1 MLAKI
6 QFVISILLTVLYAVN
21 INFTFALIDI
31 SKVILVFLVINLIL
45 TLLVLFAFVFLIYT
59 TENFKH
65 DSLRKHKMFNFFN
78 EYIFNFLYRVKPIVI
93 EKENLPKNNNFM
105 VYSNHIEYTDPL
117 YVKQVYKNYALAY
130 LSKEELFKYPV
141 LKNILRGTGCIPLS
155 RKVGDRRA
163 LQAVL
168 QAIKQVKAGQP
179 LGIFPEGTRSHANII
194 GEFKSG
200 SFKIAQ
206 KAQAD
211 ISPVVLFNMHKT
223 VDAFKFFKSK
233 VYIKVLPI
241 ISYEK
246 FKDMDTNELSAL
258 VHDLIEEEKNKL
270 KEVDYE
276 ENNYKKS
283 T

>member
-1 MLAKI
+1 MLAII
-6 QFVISILLTVLYAVN
+6 QFIISIILTVLYAVN
-21 INFTFALIDI
+21 IDFSFALIDI

-45 TLLVLFAFVFLIYT
+45 TILVLLTFVFLIYT

-65 DSLRKHKMFNFFN
+65 NSLGKHKMFNPFN
-78 EYIFNFLYRVKPIVI
+78 EYIFNFLFRVKPVI
-93 EKENLPKNNNFM
+93 LGKENLPKNNNFI
-105 VYSNHIEYTDPL
+105 VYSNHVEYTDPL
-117 YVKQVYKNYALAY
+117 YVKQVYKNYPLAY

-155 RKVGDRRA
+155 RKVGDRQA

-179 LGIFPEGTRSHANII
+179 LGIFPEGTRSHANVI

-206 KAQAD
+206 KAEAD

-223 VDAFKFFKSK
+223 VDAFKILKAK
-233 VYIKVLPI
+233 VYIKILPI
-241 ISYEK
+241 IPHEK
-246 FKDMDTNELSAL
+246 FKDMDTNALSSF
-258 VHDLIEEEKNKL
+258 VQNLIETEMNTL
-270 KEVDYE
+270 KEMDY
-276 ENNYKKS
+276 
-283 T
+283 

>member
-1 MLAKI
+1 
-6 QFVISILLTVLYAVN
+6 
-21 INFTFALIDI
+21 
-31 SKVILVFLVINLIL
+31 
-45 TLLVLFAFVFLIYT
+45 
-59 TENFKH
+59 
-65 DSLRKHKMFNFFN
+65 MFNPFN
-78 EYIFNFLYRVKPIVI
+78 EYIFNFLYRVKPII
-93 EKENLPKNNNFM
+93 IDKENLPQNNNFI
-105 VYSNHIEYTDPL
+105 VYSNHVEYTDPL

-130 LSKEELFKYPV
+130 LSKVELFKYPV

-155 RKVGDRRA
+155 RKVGDRQA

-223 VDAFKFFKSK
+223 IDVFKFFKAK
-233 VYIKVLPI
+233 VYIKILPI
-241 ISYEK
+241 IPYDK
-246 FKDMDTNELSAL
+246 FKDMDTNELSTF
-258 VHDLIEEEKNKL
+258 VHDLIEVEMNTL
-270 KEVDYE
+270 KEMDY
-276 ENNYKKS
+276 
-283 T
+283 